1 MIPKRHHQV
10 SQIFAST
17 CPLCCRIDLVP
28 VAGTW
33 GLLGIVSIVS
43 ALVGWSQQRDTG
55 VAGGLLEHLW
65 GVFFARNT
73 IYEFISTELTPFIGC
88 RMV

>member
-10 SQIFAST
+10 SPIFAST
-17 CPLCCRIDLVP
+17 CPLTSCPLTIDLVP

-55 VAGGLLEHLW
+55 VAGGLLEHEF
-65 GVFFARNT
+65 GEFFLPE
-73 IYEFISTELTPFIGC
+73 IPF
-88 RMV
+88 MNL